1 MLKSKSQLLSFIQEF
16 DFLSCYRVERDSK
29 IKIKLQALHHLQ
41 QGKKIC
47 EVANIVLVD
56 ERTVRTW
63 LERFVDF
70 DYEGLIER
78 EGRGRKPR
86 LPPTEEENFK
96 SEIDRLQEEKSGG
109 RITVFDIQTLL
120 VDKFD
125 CNYSTS
131 GVYTLLDRLNI
142 VWISGRSKHPK
153 CSDEAIEQ
161 FKELFPD
168 ELKKIQEEYPDK
180 KIEVWWQDESRI
192 GQQGSL
198 SRVWA
203 TKGTRPRIIRQKQ
216 FLSTYIFGAVCPAKD
231 KGCALILPEA
241 NTGMMQIHLDLIAEN
256 IEKESLAVIL
266 MDRASWHTT
275 ESLIIPTNIRLMP
288 FPPYSPEL
296 NPMEQVWQ
304 QLRKIKLSNVCFDNY
319 EHIVKACCEAWNTFC
334 DKDGNILQLC
344 SRDWA
349 TVKNNLN

>member
-1 MLKSKSQLLSFIQEF
+1 MLQAKKQLITAIQEY
-16 DFLSCYRVERDSK
+16 DFLSCFKVERDPK

-41 QGKKIC
+41 QGKKLC
-47 EVANIVLVD
+47 EVAKIVLAD
-56 ERTVRTW
+56 ERTVRSW
-63 LERFVDF
+63 LRSFVEF

-86 LPPTEEENFK
+86 LPPEEEENFK
-96 SEIDRLQEEKSGG
+96 DEIDRLHEDKNGG
-109 RITVFDIQTLL
+109 RIIAEDIQKLL
-120 VDKFD
+120 SEKFD

-131 GVYTLLDRLNI
+131 GVYTLLDRLNV

-153 CSDEAIEQ
+153 HSEEAVEQ

-168 ELKKIQEEYPDK
+168 ELKKIQDEHPDTV
-180 KIEVWWQDESRI
+180 IEVWWQDESRI

-203 TKGTRPRIIRQKQ
+203 AKGTRPRVIRQKQ
-216 FLSTYIFGAVCPAKD
+216 FLSTYIFGAVCPEKD
-231 KGCALILPEA
+231 KGCALVLPET
-241 NTGMMQIHLDLIAEN
+241 NTGMMQIHLDLISKNVE
-256 IEKESLAVIL
+256 EDSLAIIL

-275 ESLIIPTNIRLMP
+275 EALIVPKNIWLMP
-288 FPPYSPEL
+288 LPPYSPEL

-304 QLRKIKLSNVCFDNY
+304 QLRKIKLSNLCFSNY
-319 EHIVKACCEAWNTFC
+319 EHIVNTCCEAWNTFC
-334 DKDGNILQLC
+334 DEDGNIQRLC

-349 TVKNNLN
+349 SVQK